1 MQNCLGVH
9 SVSSMYL
16 IGLLITGNTLYT
28 NLHLK
33 ITWKF
38 HLLHTVVAIHLLM
51 GVSQQ
56 DFVTSVPHCLPLLPV
71 HFLVWY
77 YTLVQVQ
84 VSLNSL
90 VPWYTKVSRER
101 KRLSLHVWP
110 GSWDQKGMKNVTCFP
125 GCPIRMWA
133 GLLIGHMAKPVFS
146 LRLSEGRRWAVL
158 IDKGA
163 TSPWWVEVEMILG
176 FR

>member
-9 SVSSMYL
+9 SVSSIYL
-16 IGLLITGNTLYT
+16 IGLLITGNTPYT

-56 DFVTSVPHCLPLLPV
+56 DFVTCVPHCLPLLTV

-77 YTLVQVQ
+77 YTLVQVH
-84 VSLNSL
+84 VPLSSL
-90 VPWYTKVSRER
+90 VP
-101 KRLSLHVWP
+101 
-110 GSWDQKGMKNVTCFP
+110 
-125 GCPIRMWA
+125 
-133 GLLIGHMAKPVFS
+133 
-146 LRLSEGRRWAVL
+146 
-158 IDKGA
+158 
-163 TSPWWVEVEMILG
+163 
-176 FR
+176 